1 MVAFGEAQADGGV
14 TVIQLETDPLAPAP
28 TSPAWWDV
36 PVAEVSDDPR
46 VQAART
52 EYEEARRAQR
62 QHVRPS

>member
-1 MVAFGEAQADGGV
+1 VYVEVDRYAGV
-14 TVIQLETDPLAPAP
+14 P
-28 TSPAWWDV
+28 TYESWWDV